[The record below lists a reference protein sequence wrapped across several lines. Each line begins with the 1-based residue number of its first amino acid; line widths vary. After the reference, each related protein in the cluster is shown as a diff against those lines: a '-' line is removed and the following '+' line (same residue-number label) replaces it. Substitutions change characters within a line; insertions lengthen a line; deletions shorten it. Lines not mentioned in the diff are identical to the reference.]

1 MAWLEALSHWPVAAA
16 LRQWV
21 AAYALLNAAH
31 ILGIGLLVGAIATL
45 DLRLLG
51 AFRGAALASLAPPL
65 SRVAAAGLLLALC
78 TGALLFSVRPVAYAQ
93 NAAFL
98 AKLALVALGILNALL
113 LRLGGGWRQMLEG
126 APVPARIKIGAA
138 FSLSIWV
145 GAIICGR
152 WIGFLQ

>member
-51 AFRGAALASLAPPL
+51 AFKSAALPELAPPL

-78 TGALLFSVRPVAYAQ
+78 TGALLFTVRPAAYAQ
-93 NAAFL
+93 NPAFL
-98 AKLALVALGILNALL
+98 AKLTLVALGILNALL
-113 LRLGGGWRQMLEG
+113 LRAGSGWRRMLDG
-126 APVPARIKIGAA
+126 ASVPPRIKVGAA
-138 FSLSIWV
+138 LSLGIWV
-145 GAIICGR
+145 GAILCGR